1 MTITEETRY
10 RMYQKLE
17 QTIGHDEATVLMEHL
32 PPVGWA
38 DVATKRDLDHLALVM
53 RRDIDQLRGELDGL
67 RVQLDHQ
74 GTTLRGEIEN
84 HATTLRGEIENHVT
98 TLRGEIEALRLSIEA
113 SLHREISSLKSSF
126 IWMLLASNATFA
138 SIVLAAA
145 KFV

>member
-67 RVQLDHQ
+67 RVELDHQ
-74 GTTLRGEIEN
+74 GM
-84 HATTLRGEIENHVT
+84 TLRGEIENHVT

-113 SLHREISSLKSSF
+113 SLQREISSLKSSF

-138 SIVLAAA
+138 SIVLAAV